1 MTKTEASQA
10 AKADDDGPANIWNR
24 MIAPRRNLLDPTA
37 RRKTRLA
44 NAMILLFCLVLMSG
58 ALVLLSY
65 GGVRGAAN
73 NSLFTMAGLLL
84 YLYTPER
91 YTQKSILAYLWAF
104 TYVIW
109 AVSFG
114 VETALHVGLL
124 MTPPLLFFLFEL
136 KHRWQIAFATFCATA
151 VFVYISLYVPWERPG
166 DMTFWDV
173 ITAKAATDFDFTP
186 RTYQYIFNMFAMQTA
201 LYFISYTAF
210 AALDRAEKRLAD
222 ELARSDTLLAAMLP
236 DRIAARLKQVPDAT
250 IAESVPDA
258 SILFADLSGFTAF
271 AANATPER
279 AIAVLNQLFSHFDDL
294 VERHRLEKVKTIG
307 DAYMVAGGLAQPDTD
322 HHTRMASLAL
332 EMMKTSEDLLAQ
344 TGLSLR
350 IGLHRGQVTAG
361 VIGQHKPFYDVWGD
375 TVNVASRTETSGL
388 PGKVL
393 ISSAFAQGLPG
404 AFQLTKAPD
413 VPISEERVVPA
424 FWLDRAR

>member
-1 MTKTEASQA
+1 
-10 AKADDDGPANIWNR
+10 
-24 MIAPRRNLLDPTA
+24 MIAPRRILLDPTA

-44 NAMILLFCLVLMSG
+44 NAMILLFCVVLVSG

-65 GGVRGAAN
+65 GSVRGAVN
-73 NSLFTMAGLLL
+73 NSLFTAAGLLL

-104 TYVIW
+104 AYVIW

-124 MTPPLLFFLFEL
+124 MTPALLFFLFEL
-136 KHRWQIAFATFCATA
+136 KHRWQIAVATFCTTA
-151 VFVYISLYVPWERPG
+151 VFVYISLYVPWQRPD
-166 DMTFWDV
+166 DMTFRDV
-173 ITAKAATDFDFTP
+173 IMAQAATDFAFTP

-210 AALDRAEKRLAD
+210 AALDRAERRLAD
-222 ELARSDTLLAAMLP
+222 ELARSDALLAAMLP
-236 DRIAARLKQVPDAT
+236 DRIATRLKQVPDAT

-271 AANATPER
+271 AANTTPER

-294 VERHRLEKVKTIG
+294 VEQHRLEKVKTIG

-322 HHTRMASLAL
+322 HDIRMASLAL
-332 EMMKTSEDLLAQ
+332 EMMKTSDEILSQ

-413 VPISEERVVPA
+413 VPISAERVVPA
-424 FWLDRAR
+424 YWLERAR